1 MTPRLRLVAA
11 IAGCTL
17 AASAADCS
25 RQSTPPGNPIAVAGR
40 SIEQAG
46 LGRTAADGRR
56 RYLTYCAPCHGDEGS
71 GDGQNAS
78 RLAPRPTDLRGA
90 ATRLSAAD
98 IRRIVDAGTAAAGR
112 SPLCP
117 PHGRTLGPDAVDAIV
132 TYVETL
138 RR

>member
-1 MTPRLRLVAA
+1 MTRTVRLVAVMA
-11 IAGCTL
+11 AAAL
-17 AASAADCS
+17 ATGTSGCS
-25 RQSTPPGNPIAVAGR
+25 RPAAPAEDPIAVAAR
-40 SIEQAG
+40 STEQAG

-56 RYLTYCAPCHGDEGS
+56 RFLTYCVPCHGDEGR

-78 RLAPRPTDLRGA
+78 RLTPRPADLRGA
-90 ATRLSAAD
+90 AARLSPAD

-117 PHGRTLGPDAVDAIV
+117 PHGRTLGADGVDAIV
-132 TYVETL
+132 AYVQTL